1 MRTQDWLKLSGLVAL
16 AGFVKWS
23 AIAESTWLCRLF
35 LHVPAVLLSV
45 FGYGDY
51 MESGGVYT
59 FETFVLD
66 YSCAGV
72 NFFLI
77 TLAVGCVAMLGAG
90 RMYLLIIPVAWLL
103 TVAANTLRVGLYLK
117 LELLAGHRPWL
128 HEATGILV
136 FLTLLVVYYHLLV
149 RRLHEEQ

>member
-1 MRTQDWLKLSGLVAL
+1 MRIQDWLKLSAFVAT

-23 AIAESTWLCRLF
+23 AVVESAWLYRVF
-35 LHVPAVLLSV
+35 LYVPAALLSV

-51 MESGGVYT
+51 GESGGVYT

-77 TLAVGCVAMLGAG
+77 TLAVGCLAMLSAG
-90 RMYLLIIPVAWLL
+90 RFYLIMIPIAWFMTL
-103 TVAANTLRVGLYLK
+103 AANTLRVGLYLK

-136 FLTLLVVYYHLLV
+136 FLTLLVVYYHLLM